1 MRTCPHCGESLTK
14 PKAAP
19 VDADEVPVA
28 CVPCSPKAAKFVQ
41 ECDDIQAGVT
51 RSKGKYPLDAL
62 PIGYSFCELLSKR
75 GKVAASVSMRHKKKD
90 KRFKVI
96 AHFELGLVE
105 IVRVK

>member
-1 MRTCPHCGESLTK
+1 MRTCPHCGESLSK

-19 VDADEVPVA
+19 VDAEEVPVA
-28 CVPCSPKAAKFVQ
+28 CVPCSPKAQKYVQ
-41 ECDDIQAGVT
+41 ECDDIQAGVAPA
-51 RSKGKYPLDAL
+51 KGKYPLDAL

-75 GKVAASVSMRHKKKD
+75 GKVAASVSLRHRKKD

-96 AHFELGLVE
+96 GHPELGLVE